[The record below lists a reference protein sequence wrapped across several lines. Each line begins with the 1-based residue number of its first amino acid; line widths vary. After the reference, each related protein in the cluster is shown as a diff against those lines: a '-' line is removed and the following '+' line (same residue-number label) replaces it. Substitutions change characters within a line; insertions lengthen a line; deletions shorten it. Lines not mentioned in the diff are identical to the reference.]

1 MIISI
6 LLKSDIMLPPRDSKD
21 FYIVLKQER
30 EKKGLTNTELAEAIG
45 INTVMIGRYEHTCH
59 ENYYSIPSQET
70 WRKLNDYLSTGNRV
84 EVKSSNSIEE
94 LSIEDLIK
102 ELKNRGAKSINIEW

>member
-1 MIISI
+1 
-6 LLKSDIMLPPRDSKD
+6 MLPPRDSND
-21 FYIVLKQER
+21 FHIALKQER

-59 ENYYSIPSQET
+59 ENYYSVPSQET
-70 WRKLNDYLSTGNRV
+70 WRKLNDYISTGTRV
-84 EVKSSNSIEE
+84 NLKSSNSIED
-94 LSIEDLIK
+94 LSVEDLIK